1 MQKSKTG
8 LSGYL
13 QQLICVIFN
22 YCMKSLIYKYSISG
36 CIFYA
41 MIIAVLLI
49 SPLPLSSQ
57 TRTTANKIKPKK
69 TTRVFYGQASFYA
82 NKFQGRR
89 TANGEIFDQ
98 KKLTCASN
106 VLPLGTWIK
115 VTNLRNGRSVVVKI
129 NDRIHP
135 KMKRIVDL
143 SKAAAQRLGYV
154 SRGLTRVKI
163 ELVDKKQVQQ

>member
-1 MQKSKTG
+1 MFS
-8 LSGYL
+8 
-13 QQLICVIFN
+13 V
-22 YCMKSLIYKYSISG
+22 
-36 CIFYA
+36 
-41 MIIAVLLI
+41 
-49 SPLPLSSQ
+49 SPLDSISQ

-69 TTRVFYGQASFYA
+69 TTRVFYGQASYYA
-82 NKFQGRR
+82 NKFNGRR

-115 VTNLRNGRSVVVKI
+115 VTNLRNGRSVIVKI

-143 SKAAAQRLGYV
+143 SRAAAQKLGYV
-154 SRGLTRVKI
+154 SRGLTRVKV
-163 ELVDKKQVQQ
+163 ELIDKKMPAPN